1 MQTKQ
6 KSMWLLR
13 PLTFLLSIEQ
23 LDSQKYIKTDQIMVG
38 VL

>member
-13 PLTFLLSIEQ
+13 LLTFLLSNEQ
-23 LDSQKYIKTDQIMVG
+23 LGTEKHIKTDQIIVG
-38 VL
+38 DL